1 MNDNPQQGCQPR
13 VLAYSSLPSPCQGRS
28 SVFVGCVLK
37 NLQSCGNT
45 AVSHIKG
52 RVTRVCDCGLMPWL
66 LKDSELSVCGRE
78 GISLPKIRPE
88 P

>member
-1 MNDNPQQGCQPR
+1 M
-13 VLAYSSLPSPCQGRS
+13 
-28 SVFVGCVLK
+28 GCVL
-37 NLQSCGNT
+37 NLQGCGHT
-45 AVSHIKG
+45 AVSHMKG

-78 GISLPKIRPE
+78 GISLLKIRPE